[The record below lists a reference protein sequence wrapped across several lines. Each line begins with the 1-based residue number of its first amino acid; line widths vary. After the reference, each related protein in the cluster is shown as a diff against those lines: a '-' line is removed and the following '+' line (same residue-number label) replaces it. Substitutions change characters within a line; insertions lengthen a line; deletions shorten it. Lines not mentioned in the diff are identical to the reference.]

1 MNEQQ
6 VEVGN
11 SVGQEVPE
19 EDLLRAQFYGLLA
32 RLLTSPPTE
41 DLLNVLRDLDGDDTP
56 MGQALGALSYETA
69 KISEEDAAD
78 EFNTLFIGMVRG
90 ELMPFAS
97 VYLTGF
103 LHEKPLA
110 DLRGDMER
118 FGIAR
123 SDDLSQPEDQI
134 GIICEMMHGMI
145 TGAFGVSR
153 EISEQKEFYEAHVST
168 WASKFFAD
176 LESAKS
182 AVMFKPV
189 GTLGRLFLEIEDEA
203 FGMTN

>member
-6 VEVGN
+6 AEASN
-11 SVGQEVPE
+11 PVGQDIPE
-19 EDLLRAQFYGLLA
+19 EDFLRAQFYGLLA
-32 RLLTSPPTE
+32 QVLTSPPTE
-41 DLLNVLRDLDGDDTP
+41 DLLNILRELEGDDTP
-56 MGQALGALSYETA
+56 MGQALGTLAYEAA
-69 KISEEDAAD
+69 KISQEDAEE
-78 EFNTLFIGMVRG
+78 EFNTLFVGMVRG
-90 ELMPFAS
+90 ELMPYAS

-123 SDDLSQPEDQI
+123 SDDLSEPEDQI
-134 GIICEMMHGMI
+134 GVMCEMMHGLI
-145 TGAFGVSR
+145 TGTFGAPR
-153 EISEQKEFYEAHVST
+153 EISEQREFYEAHMTT

-176 LESAKS
+176 LEKAKS
-182 AVMFKPV
+182 AVLFKPV
-189 GTLGRLFLEIEDEA
+189 GTVGRLFFEVEDEA